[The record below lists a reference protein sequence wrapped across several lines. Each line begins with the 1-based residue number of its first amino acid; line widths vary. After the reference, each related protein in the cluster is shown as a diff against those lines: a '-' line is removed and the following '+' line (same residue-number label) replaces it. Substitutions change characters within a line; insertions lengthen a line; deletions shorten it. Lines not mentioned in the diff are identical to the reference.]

1 MFDKSEED
9 EIRETIALNVKK
21 PYFKNDKKLKD
32 KILIGENVFQREYRQ
47 EVLRE
52 GYTKLLKK
60 IKQTDLARKEIT
72 NGQTLFD
79 KDLMNLNYNNPYLKN
94 QEMRNGLI

>member
-32 KILIGENVFQREYRQ
+32 KIFIGENVF
-47 EVLRE
+47 
-52 GYTKLLKK
+52 
-60 IKQTDLARKEIT
+60 
-72 NGQTLFD
+72 
-79 KDLMNLNYNNPYLKN
+79 
-94 QEMRNGLI
+94 